1 MRHVVRSS
9 PFLFLVVVGAFAL
22 GQTTPSN
29 TKRNAKPP
37 AVATAT
43 QSDGT
48 APGPSQSDNRD
59 KPVSGFGT
67 KLAQSVVNNTS
78 DPDDHVRCFFT
89 LRQLMELRPVPG
101 IAKLTE
107 ADQSQV
113 LTSVVEAVDSA
124 NDKELTADQ
133 KTKFIGVLAGDL
145 DGQLVGKTP
154 GEALATIMNIL
165 YQIKSKDQ
173 LLYESARDKSSIRQ
187 MILEEAGSEGND
199 FSQELQKKLDE
210 VSKHLAQYE
219 ARLND
224 PQFMSKADPETKV
237 EVAERLEVLRAQQ
250 KQLRAQLEQLGGAV
264 RKRVNVGN
272 K

>member
-1 MRHVVRSS
+1 MRLLVRRST
-9 PFLFLVVVGAFAL
+9 FLLLVAVAAFAV

-29 TKRNAKPP
+29 ARRGAKPP
-37 AVATAT
+37 TTPTTT
-43 QSDGT
+43 QSDNT
-48 APGPSQSDNRD
+48 ATGPSQSDNRD
-59 KPVSGFGT
+59 TPVAGFGT
-67 KLAQSVVNNTS
+67 KLAQSVVGNTS

-124 NDKELTADQ
+124 SDKELTADQ

-165 YQIKSKDQ
+165 YQIKNKNQ

-187 MILEEAGSEGND
+187 MILDEAASDGND
-199 FSQELQKKLDE
+199 FSQELQKQLDDPNANWF
-210 VSKHLAQYE
+210 KP
-219 ARLND
+219 ND
-224 PQFMSKADPETKV
+224 PGTTLSKLSNL
-237 EVAERLEVLRAQQ
+237 VA
-250 KQLRAQLEQLGGAV
+250 
-264 RKRVNVGN
+264 N
-272 K
+272 